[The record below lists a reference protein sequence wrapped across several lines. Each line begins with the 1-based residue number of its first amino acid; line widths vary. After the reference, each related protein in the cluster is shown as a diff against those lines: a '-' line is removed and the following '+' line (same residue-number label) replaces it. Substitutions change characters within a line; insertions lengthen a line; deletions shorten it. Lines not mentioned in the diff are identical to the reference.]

1 MPKTIIQNR
10 VSKYNKHIRKYK
22 KRVNPKIAKDISNII
37 KPYWEL
43 ISKSSDYYK
52 LRTLAI
58 DVDRINVRVK
68 EDVQRLLEMFKHAAW
83 AKIDEKIERLHD
95 VDRKQEYSIK
105 NLRAFLEKYK
115 LDNVYYS
122 ILFNA
127 IYGKMMINL
136 GLEDFKLITN
146 NAKKAKFYS
155 AEIGNFGSDDIDKLM
170 KSKLKGM
177 NNAILI
183 LTGNNET
190 TLDELDYVW
199 QYALKY
205 LPKNGKTSF
214 AYKIDDVKKL
224 QLNLMTVK

>member
-105 NLRAFLEKYK
+105 NLRAFLEKHK
-115 LDNVYYS
+115 IDKVYYS

-170 KSKLKGM
+170 KAKLKGM

>member
-1 MPKTIIQNR
+1 MIKAKIE
-10 VSKYNKHIRKYK
+10 KYK
-22 KRVNPKIAKDISNII
+22 KRVNPKIAKDIANII

-43 ISKSSDYYK
+43 INKSSDYYK

-58 DVDRINVRVK
+58 DVSKINIKVK
-68 EDVQRLLEMFKHAAW
+68 EDVERLLEAFKDAAFD
-83 AKIDEKIERLHD
+83 KIHKKIQHLYGKDKIR
-95 VDRKQEYSIK
+95 EYNTKNIK
-105 NLRAFLEKYK
+105 GFLEKHNID
-115 LDNVYYS
+115 LIYYS
-122 ILFNA
+122 TIFNA

-155 AEIGNFGSDDIDKLM
+155 TEIGNFGSDDIDKLM
-170 KSKLKGM
+170 KAKLKGM
-177 NNAILI
+177 KNAILI
-183 LTGNNET
+183 LTGNQET

-205 LPKNGKTSF
+205 LPKDGKTTF

-224 QLNLMTVK
+224 ELNLMAVG

>member
-1 MPKTIIQNR
+1 MPKAIIRNR
-10 VSKYNKHIRKYK
+10 VGKYNKHIRRYK
-22 KRVNPKIAKDISNII
+22 KRVNPKIAEDISNII

-43 ISKSSDYYK
+43 INKSSDYYK

-58 DVDRINVRVK
+58 HVDKINIKVK
-68 EDVQRLLEMFKHAAW
+68 EDVERLLEAFKDAAFD
-83 AKIDEKIERLHD
+83 KIDKKIQHLYGKDKIR
-95 VDRKQEYSIK
+95 EYNTKNIK
-105 NLRAFLEKYK
+105 GFLEKHK
-115 LDNVYYS
+115 IDLIYYS
-122 ILFNA
+122 TIFNA

-177 NNAILI
+177 KNAILI
-183 LTGNNET
+183 LTGNQET

-205 LPKNGKTSF
+205 LPKNGKTTF
-214 AYKIDDVKKL
+214 AYKIGDVNKL
-224 QLNLMTVK
+224 HLNLMAVK

>member
-1 MPKTIIQNR
+1 MPKAIIRNR
-10 VSKYNKHIRKYK
+10 VGKYNKHIRRYK
-22 KRVNPKIAKDISNII
+22 KRVDPKIAEDIANII

-43 ISKSSDYYK
+43 INKSSDYYK

-183 LTGNNET
+183 LTGNKET

-205 LPKNGKTSF
+205 LPKNGKTTF

-224 QLNLMTVK
+224 QLNLMAVK

>member
-22 KRVNPKIAKDISNII
+22 KRVNPKIAKDITNII

-43 ISKSSDYYK
+43 INKSSDYYK

-58 DVDRINVRVK
+58 DADRINIRVK

-83 AKIDEKIERLHD
+83 AKIDEKIKRLHSA
-95 VDRKQEYSIK
+95 DRELEYSIK

-155 AEIGNFGSDDIDKLM
+155 TEIGNFGSDDIDKLM

-183 LTGNNET
+183 LTGNKET

-205 LPKNGKTSF
+205 LPKNGKTTF

-224 QLNLMTVK
+224 QLNLMAVK

>member
-1 MPKTIIQNR
+1 MPKAIIRNR
-10 VSKYNKHIRKYK
+10 VGKYNKHIRRYK
-22 KRVNPKIAKDISNII
+22 KRVNPKIAEDIANII

-43 ISKSSDYYK
+43 INKSSDYYK

-58 DVDRINVRVK
+58 DADRINIRVK

-83 AKIDEKIERLHD
+83 AKIDEKIKRLHSA
-95 VDRKQEYSIK
+95 DRELEYSIK
-105 NLRAFLEKYK
+105 NLRAFLEKHK
-115 LDNVYYS
+115 IDKVYYL

-170 KSKLKGM
+170 KAKLKGM
-177 NNAILI
+177 KNAVLI
-183 LTGNNET
+183 ITGNKST
-190 TLDELDYVW
+190 TLDDLSFIWDSVI
-199 QYALKY
+199 KC
-205 LPKNGKTSF
+205 LPRNGKTCFS
-214 AYKIDDVKKL
+214 YKIEEGSGLEVDV
-224 QLNLMTVK
+224 MAVK

>member
-1 MPKTIIQNR
+1 MGS
-10 VSKYNKHIRKYK
+10 SKIEKYR
-22 KRVNPKIAKDISNII
+22 KRVNPKIAKDISTII
-37 KPYWEL
+37 KPYWDL
-43 ISKSSDYYK
+43 INKSSDYYK

-58 DVDRINVRVK
+58 DVGKINIKVK
-68 EDVQRLLEMFKHAAW
+68 EDVERLLEAFKDAAF
-83 AKIDEKIERLHD
+83 AKIEKKIKHLYGNEKIKD
-95 VDRKQEYSIK
+95 YNTKNIK
-105 NLRAFLEKYK
+105 GFLEKHQI
-115 LDNVYYS
+115 DSIYYS
-122 ILFNA
+122 TLFNA
-127 IYGKMMINL
+127 IYGKMLVNL

-170 KSKLKGM
+170 KAKLKGM

-205 LPKNGKTSF
+205 LPKNGKTTF
-214 AYKIDDVKKL
+214 AYKIDDIDKL
-224 QLNLMTVK
+224 QLNLMAVG

>member
-1 MPKTIIQNR
+1 MPKAIIRNR
-10 VSKYNKHIRKYK
+10 VGKYNKHIRRYK
-22 KRVNPKIAKDISNII
+22 KRVNPKIAEDIANII

-43 ISKSSDYYK
+43 INKSSDYYK

-83 AKIDEKIERLHD
+83 AKIDEKIKRLHRA
-95 VDRKQEYSIK
+95 DRELEYSIK
-105 NLRAFLEKYK
+105 NLRAFLEKHK
-115 LDNVYYS
+115 IDKVYYS

-170 KSKLKGM
+170 KAKLKGM
-177 NNAILI
+177 KNAVLI
-183 LTGNNET
+183 ITGNKST
-190 TLDELDYVW
+190 TLADLSFIWVSVI
-199 QYALKY
+199 KC
-205 LPKNGKTSF
+205 LPQDAKTCFS
-214 AYKIDDVKKL
+214 YKIEEGSGLQVEIMAVK
-224 QLNLMTVK
+224 

>member
-22 KRVNPKIAKDISNII
+22 KRVNPKIAKDITNII

-43 ISKSSDYYK
+43 INKSSDYYK

-58 DVDRINVRVK
+58 DADRINIRVK
-68 EDVQRLLEMFKHAAW
+68 EDVQRLLEVFKHAVW
-83 AKIDEKIERLHD
+83 AKIDEKIERLHSA
-95 VDRKQEYSIK
+95 DRKLEYSTK

-115 LDNVYYS
+115 IDSIYYS
-122 ILFNA
+122 TLFNA

-170 KSKLKGM
+170 KAKLKGM
-177 NNAILI
+177 KNAVLI
-183 LTGNNET
+183 ITGNKST
-190 TLDELDYVW
+190 TLDDLSFIWDSVI
-199 QYALKY
+199 KC
-205 LPKNGKTSF
+205 LPRNGKTCFS
-214 AYKIDDVKKL
+214 YKIEEGSGLEVDV
-224 QLNLMTVK
+224 MAVK